1 MDFFSLRVSS
11 VKNLAGLLSFVS
23 VVLYIMYKTMWIVVF
38 TRTSHVRSIDTT
50 LLHIFS
56 SSVCLFEITT
66 DSEAVQRVVHM
77 VVLDNTVFFGQVVHK
92 FSQAT
97 ATQRKVWNW
106 LTKNWALIHKK
117 KPKFSKCFH
126 FNAIIAAISCWKNYC

>member
-50 LLHIFS
+50 LLHILSSTVYHILRSRPESRAHDRLWQHSIFWPSCPQVFS
-56 SSVCLFEITT
+56 GHC
-66 DSEAVQRVVHM
+66 
-77 VVLDNTVFFGQVVHK
+77 NTAQSLK
-92 FSQAT
+92 
-97 ATQRKVWNW
+97 
-106 LTKNWALIHKK
+106 LINQKIELWYIKK

-126 FNAIIAAISCWKNYC
+126 FNAILGAISCWKNYC